1 MLMVVPSFT
10 SMVWEAG
17 SNLYSLVMGRRKY
30 WPGLCQDMP
39 HTPPVTTSV
48 HPSTLP
54 SPSLN
59 PTQFTPES
67 YIHSHF
73 FQSVQPPTLPSSPLN
88 PTQSAPQFYP
98 VCPSTLPSPP
108 SILPSP
114 PLNPTQST
122 PQPYPVLPLLPRSP
136 SSVYLQQEKEQH
148 SRKHVLPM
156 TRRKRKNANKRA
168 GSEHKREQEHT
179 VYMTRTHPKCQL
191 NKNTL

>member
-30 WPGLCQDMP
+30 WPGLCQDTP

-122 PQPYPVLPLLPRSP
+122 LNPTQFTPTQSTPQPYPVHPSALPSP
-136 SSVYLQQEKEQH
+136 TPTPMISQQCI
-148 SRKHVLPM
+148 S
-156 TRRKRKNANKRA
+156 TTRKRTAQQKTCSAHDKKKKK
-168 GSEHKREQEHT
+168 ECEQKG
-179 VYMTRTHPKCQL
+179 RF
-191 NKNTL
+191 